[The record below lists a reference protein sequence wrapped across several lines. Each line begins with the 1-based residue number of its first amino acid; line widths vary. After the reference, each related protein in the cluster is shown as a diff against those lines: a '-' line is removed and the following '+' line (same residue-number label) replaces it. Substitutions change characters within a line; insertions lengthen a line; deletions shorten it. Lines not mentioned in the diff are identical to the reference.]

1 MQISYENLLLD
12 PDKKLYLTDEF
23 DYSPYLFTG
32 IQCGY
37 YKEK

>member
-12 PDKKLYLTDEF
+12 QNKNFYLTDEF
-23 DYSPYLFTG
+23 GYSPYLFAKK
-32 IQCGY
+32 QCGY